1 MNMIPYFKSISE
13 ELSSLK
19 LRIRNLMTDPHWVTD
34 GEWKESVLRNML
46 RRYLP
51 ETIKVGRG
59 FIYSQGTCSSQI
71 DVLLYDTSYPIL
83 FKDGDLVFI
92 TPDAVR
98 GIIEVKSNV
107 NYQTLSAAFDKL
119 TLNAKLVNEVNFEGS
134 KPCFTGLFSY
144 ETDVSGSARILE
156 LLKDKCSGNVS
167 KTITHVCLG
176 SSIFLRFWSIS
187 PEGGNNVWHSYTLED
202 LAPAY
207 FITNVLESISPTSV
221 TSNGS
226 VWFPLNTK
234 ETRKTGSI
242 KLLDRINETNDYM

>member
-1 MNMIPYFKSISE
+1 MNMIPYFKSISQ

-19 LRIRNLMTDPHWVTD
+19 SRIRNLMTDPHWLTD
-34 GEWKESVLRNML
+34 GEWKESVLRNIL

-51 ETIKVGRG
+51 EKIKVGRG
-59 FIYSQGTCSSQI
+59 FIYSQDGCSSQI
-71 DVLLYDTSYPIL
+71 DVLLYDSSYPIL

-107 NYQTLSAAFDKL
+107 DYHTLSAAFDKL

-134 KPCFTGLFSY
+134 NPCFTGLFSY
-144 ETDVSGSARILE
+144 ETGVNRSARLLE
-156 LLKDKCSGNVS
+156 ILKDKCSGNINE
-167 KTITHVCLG
+167 TITHVCLG
-176 SSIFLRFWSIS
+176 SSIFLRFWSTS
-187 PEGGNNVWHSYTLED
+187 PDGNNNVWHSYTLED

-242 KLLDRINETNDYM
+242 NL